1 MEALASLLMALG
13 MFGFGILIV
22 VLGIKIEREWTR

>member
-13 MFGFGILIV
+13 MFGLGVVVV